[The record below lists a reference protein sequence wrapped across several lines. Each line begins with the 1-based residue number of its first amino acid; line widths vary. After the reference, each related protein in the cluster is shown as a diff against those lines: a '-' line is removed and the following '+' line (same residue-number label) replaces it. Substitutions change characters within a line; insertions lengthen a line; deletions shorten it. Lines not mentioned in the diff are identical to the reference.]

1 MKIPVNYIARNLW
14 VRKLTTALTA
24 GGMALVV
31 FVFAAVLMLDA
42 GLKATLVA
50 TGSDDN
56 VVVIRQGSQTEVQSG
71 LLREQAAL
79 IEASP
84 EVARGADGRALVSK
98 EVVVLNS
105 LPKIG
110 DPTKRSNVV
119 VRGLPALGLTLRP
132 QVQIVA
138 GRMFRAGSSEI
149 VVGRSVAR
157 GFAGVELGQELS
169 FAGRA
174 WTVVGVFDASKT
186 AFDSEIWGDVEQMMQ
201 AFRRQSYSSVIA
213 RLATRESIAPLRAR
227 LDEDPRLKVDLKRE
241 PQFYS
246 DQSAGLSTFITL
258 LGMALSVI
266 FSAGAMIGATIT
278 MYAAVATRTGE
289 IGTLRALGVP
299 AFVDPSGVPG
309 GGAAA
314 GARRWDGR
322 FDCSQFPDCD
332 HGVDDQLPV
341 VFRTRV
347 LLRADADDRR
357 LRNCVRA
364 RDGLRRRLPAGDQGG
379 AHEDRGRAA
388 RRLKTLA
395 AAPRR
400 VRAYPAPTVR
410 VTRGGTG

>member
-1 MKIPVNYIARNLW
+1 MKIPINYIARNLW

-56 VVVIRQGSQTEVQSG
+56 VVIIRQGSQTEVQSG
-71 LLREQAAL
+71 LLRDQAAL
-79 IEASP
+79 IEAAP

-105 LPKIG
+105 LPKI
-110 DPTKRSNVV
+110 DEPTKRSNVV
-119 VRGLPALGLTLRP
+119 VRGVSAIGLTLRP

-149 VVGRSVAR
+149 VVGRSIAR
-157 GFAGVELGQELS
+157 GFAGVEIGQELS

-174 WTVVGVFDASKT
+174 WTVVGIFDAGRT

-213 RLATRESIAPLRAR
+213 RLATRDSIAPLRAR
-227 LDEDPRLKVDLKRE
+227 LDEDPRLKVDMKRE
-241 PQFYS
+241 PQFYA

-289 IGTLRALGVP
+289 IGTLRALGFQRSSILV
-299 AFVDPSGVPG
+299 AFLAEALLLALVG
-309 GGAAA
+309 GLAGLA
-314 GARRWDGR
+314 GAS
-322 FDCSQFPDCD
+322 FLTAITVSTTNFQSFSE
-332 HGVDDQLPV
+332 LA
-341 VFRTRV
+341 FSFV
-347 LLRADADDRR
+347 LTPTLSSLYAIAFA
-357 LRNCVRA
+357 LAMGFV
-364 RDGLRRRLPAGDQGG
+364 GGFLPAIK
-379 AHEDRGRAA
+379 ASA
-388 RRLKTLA
+388 
-395 AAPRR
+395 
-400 VRAYPAPTVR
+400 
-410 VTRGGTG
+410 